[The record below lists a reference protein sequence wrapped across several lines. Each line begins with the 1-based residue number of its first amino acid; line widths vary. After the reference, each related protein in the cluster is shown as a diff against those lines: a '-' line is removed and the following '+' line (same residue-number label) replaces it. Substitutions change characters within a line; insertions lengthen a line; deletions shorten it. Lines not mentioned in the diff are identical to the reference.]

1 MSDQK
6 HNYTGYLIVNLR
18 YKKDFCRWNKM
29 FARALEA
36 RKWSKRKNHKYTQY
50 RNDNMMQLFCAET
63 IVCVCCDG
71 NGTRNFIVDTRVI
84 IQYTNYRTP
93 E

>member
-36 RKWSKRKNHKYTQY
+36 RKWSKRKNYKYTHAQHHKEDFPY
-50 RNDNMMQLFCAET
+50 YYATEPRLFLLLDLVVVE
-63 IVCVCCDG
+63 
-71 NGTRNFIVDTRVI
+71 FLLVD
-84 IQYTNYRTP
+84 
-93 E
+93 